1 MLLQNVIIQSIGT
14 AKPSVGKVLADVLGV
29 SNEQVV
35 RLLYCTPS
43 VLFRQVEAALAAQ
56 TAELLGQLGLD
67 VQVTDADSPLPTAP
81 VLYDLAVFL
90 PNPLQLV
97 TVGQQVAAFLG
108 CNEQEALNLLLQDPP
123 VVLGGVSEATA
134 QALSQQIEAEVVMAN
149 PKEEKYT
156 VQLCSNDASFARQ
169 WATACQGLGL
179 HPQPGNRSVKDV
191 DYATAHK
198 LWHRLGANKGVTIYN
213 QGFLRYEIIL
223 ESIDK
228 DYTAWRPMLIDT
240 VGIPEDIVDEV
251 ANNLPVQ
258 LNDSLNRHDL
268 QQLLGQ
274 YKAAGLQCSFA
285 ELPFGN
291 QQLVVDE
298 ISQPTETAAILS
310 QFYGPTTLGNDTQW
324 QAPKPI
330 SPVLGRLAAHQLEQI
345 GCTVTT
351 NTL

>member
-35 RLLYCTPS
+35 KLLYCTPS
-43 VLFRQVEAALAAQ
+43 VLFRQVEASLAIQ
-56 TAELLGQLGLD
+56 TVELLEQLGLD
-67 VQVTDADSPLPTAP
+67 VQVTDADSPLPATP

-97 TVGQQVAAFLG
+97 TVSQQLANFLG
-108 CNEQEALNLLLQDPP
+108 CTEQDALNLLLQDPP

-149 PKEEKYT
+149 PQIEKYT
-156 VQLCSNDASFARQ
+156 VQLNSNDAALARQ
-169 WATACQGLGL
+169 WTTACQGLGL
-179 HPQPGNRSVKDV
+179 RIPPNSQQIKDV
-191 DYATAHK
+191 DYATAQQ
-198 LWHRLGANKGVTIYN
+198 LWKRLGANKGITIYN

-223 ESIDK
+223 ESIDNNNA
-228 DYTAWRPMLIDT
+228 AWRPMLIDT
-240 VGIPEDIVDEV
+240 VGIPEGVVDEV
-251 ANNLPVQ
+251 VNHLPVQ
-258 LNDSLNRHDL
+258 LNDSVNRHDL
-268 QQLLGQ
+268 QALLAQ

-285 ELPFGN
+285 ELPFGH
-291 QQLVVDE
+291 QQLLVE
-298 ISQPTETAAILS
+298 GINEPAETAAILS
-310 QFYGPTTLGNDTQW
+310 QFYGPTTLGNSKQW

-330 SPVLGRLAAHQLEQI
+330 SPLLGRLAAHQLEQI
-345 GCTVTT
+345 GCAVTT